1 MLAWCAA
8 AGCFGTVYQNANRT
22 QGVYMAGDI
31 KREDAANE
39 ESAVTQ
45 PSASDGAA
53 STEPGTPKRTGG
65 AKKIIVR
72 VLIAL
77 VALAVLAVGGIAF
90 MFRGEIATIASI
102 KKVNDYPFYTM
113 TYAGDYGIDEFLEQ
127 GGASNDAELIE
138 FVIQHLMKGLP
149 ITIELPDL
157 ACSTFNAV
165 TPEGDD
171 IFGRNFDLSYSPSML
186 VRTDPENGYASISM
200 VNLGFLG
207 YGEDKLPDSP
217 TSSITALAAPYAP
230 LDGMNEAGLAVGVLL
245 IDTDP
250 TNQQTDRVDITTTTA
265 IRLMLDKCATVDEAI
280 ALLEQYDMHSSANS
294 CYHFQ
299 IADASGR
306 TVVVEYIDDELS
318 VLEANDAT
326 TAGAAVEGRTYMAA
340 TNFLLTPGDYDF
352 GGGQDRYEI
361 VMSGL
366 TAADG
371 VVSEGEAMDL
381 LAACAQETHLN
392 SRGEESAT
400 QWSVVYNLDDL
411 TATIATGM
419 DYENTYT
426 VSLLE

>member
-1 MLAWCAA
+1 MEETTKTEAVSAA
-8 AGCFGTVYQNANRT
+8 
-22 QGVYMAGDI
+22 
-31 KREDAANE
+31 KRH
-39 ESAVTQ
+39 
-45 PSASDGAA
+45 
-53 STEPGTPKRTGG
+53 GG
-65 AKKIIVR
+65 AKRIVAR

-77 VALAVLAVGGIAF
+77 VALVIVAVGAVAF
-90 MFRGEIATIASI
+90 MFRHEIATVASI
-102 KKVNDYPFYTM
+102 RKVNDYPMYTM
-113 TYAGDYGIDEFLEQ
+113 DYDGDYGIDEFLEQ

-138 FVIQHLMKGLP
+138 FVVQHLMKGLP

-157 ACSTFNAV
+157 ACSTFNAT
-165 TPEGDD
+165 TPEGEA

-186 VRTDPENGYASISM
+186 VRTDPDDGYASISM

-230 LDGMNEAGLAVGVLL
+230 LDGVNEAGLAVGVLL

-280 ALLEQYDMHSSANS
+280 ELLGRYDMHSSANS

-299 IADASGR
+299 IADASG
-306 TVVVEYIDDELS
+306 TSVVVEYIDDEIS
-318 VLEANDAT
+318 VLEADDVT
-326 TAGAAVEGRTYMAA
+326 TAGAPAEGQTYMAA
-340 TNFLLTPGDYDF
+340 TNFLLTPGEYDF

-361 VMSGL
+361 VMEGL

-371 VVSEGEAMDL
+371 VLTEEAAMDL
-381 LAACAQETHLN
+381 LAACAQEPHLN

-400 QWSVVYNLDDL
+400 QWSVVYNLDEPG
-411 TATIATGM
+411 ATIAVGM
-419 DYENTYT
+419 DYEDVFE
-426 VSLLE
+426 VSLAE